1 MIGGGGKRGA
11 SPPPGCLPGTPGRVY
26 SPPPRPPAA
35 IVFCFA
41 KKFDAPIFF
50 LYYPLY
56 LAMLSLNHSPSGL
69 RH

>member
-1 MIGGGGKRGA
+1 MIGGGGEGGFTPTRM
-11 SPPPGCLPGTPGRVY
+11 SPWNPWEGLQ
-26 SPPPRPPAA
+26 PPPRPPAA